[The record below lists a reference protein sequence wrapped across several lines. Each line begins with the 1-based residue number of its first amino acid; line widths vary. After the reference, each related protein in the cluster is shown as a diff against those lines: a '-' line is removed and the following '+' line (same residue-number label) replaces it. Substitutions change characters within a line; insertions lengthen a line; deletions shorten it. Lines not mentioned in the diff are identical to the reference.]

1 MSFLFINKTLRL
13 NNLKTRTARDANF
26 RKFQFLL
33 FELERSYICICY
45 YITCMA
51 VPLMMTAF
59 LFHILLSV
67 YTYLQWYCIYCFFFF
82 FLLFKTL
89 LLIFFKC
96 YDVDFIQRGNFYLSM
111 KRDPLHKRGVGR
123 NPLPP
128 PRHLPPY
135 TPTFYGS
142 EKPIPRA
149 IWFNFLVLDK

>member
-51 VPLMMTAF
+51 VPLMMTVF

-67 YTYLQWYCIYCFFFF
+67 YTYLQWFFF

-96 YDVDFIQRGNFYLSM
+96 YDFDFIQRGNFYLSM

-123 NPLPP
+123 NPPP
-128 PRHLPPY
+128 PSPTPPSLHTY
-135 TPTFYGS
+135 LLWKWEAHSKSNLIQFFS
-142 EKPIPRA
+142 FR
-149 IWFNFLVLDK
+149 